1 MINEVAFETWLC
13 RATFKYVQAFSAS
26 LDKRELTYNSDAN
39 PSIQRLGSLIDLK
52 RPAAQVR
59 ALHDQLFGQLEAVS
73 TVDQRIAFRQLV
85 LSELLT
91 TYPLRRSNWSDMKL
105 AGGRIPDNPPT
116 PLLHIDPKVDPER
129 LPGMSQYKIVVPVSA
144 LKNGRKNPEL
154 AKLDPPRV
162 VFHLPKRQGR
172 FLDHY
177 LDHVR
182 PQLWDDLGHY
192 RPGRGRPAEES
203 FLGFTSSTSI
213 YRAMIQFQERYL
225 INPLGL
231 ERAWGVHPYRAL
243 VATHV
248 TKTAKNHPNR
258 TAAALLL
265 NLEKT
270 VRDTYGKFRP
280 EDAYNDV
287 YNGLAALEDTGEDD

>member
-13 RATFKYVQAFSAS
+13 RATFKYVQAYAS
-26 LDKRELTYNSDAN
+26 NLSKRELTYNDDAN
-39 PSIQRLGSLIDLK
+39 PSIQRLGSLLDLK
-52 RPAAQVR
+52 RPADEVR
-59 ALHDQLFGQLEAVS
+59 ALHDQLVEQLKGVS

-85 LSELLT
+85 ISELLT

-105 AGGRIPDNPPT
+105 ATGRIPDNPPT
-116 PLLHIDPKVDPER
+116 PLLHTGLKVDPER
-129 LPGMSQYKIVVPVSA
+129 LRGMSRYKIVVPVSA

-162 VFHLPKRQGR
+162 VFHLPERQGR

-177 LDHVR
+177 FDNVR
-182 PQLWDDLGHY
+182 PQLWDDLEHY
-192 RPGRGRPAEES
+192 RPGRGRPDEES

-225 INPLGL
+225 IGPLGL

-243 VATHV
+243 VATH
-248 TKTAKNHPNR
+248 TAKTAKNHPNR

-280 EDAYNDV
+280 EDAYDDV
-287 YNGLAALEDTGEDD
+287 YNAIAALEDLGGDN